1 MNLLVVKANNRP
13 STQATSPKMYDAFI
27 EEVNKNDQVNVT
39 VYDVFEE
46 KMPYLGQEIFDAYVK
61 LEGHEQ
67 LTEAENHLFT
77 EQSKVRELFEAADAV
92 AFVFPLWN
100 LTIPAKLQTFVDYV
114 FSAGFTFKYDTE
126 GNMIQLMPEKKI
138 ILLNARGGVYSTP
151 EMQPM
156 EMAVNYM
163 RTSFGG
169 VMGMEIINE
178 VIIEGHNQD
187 PSKAEEIIAEG
198 LEKVREAARNL
209 K

>member
-1 MNLLVVKANNRP
+1 MNLLVVTANDRP
-13 STQATSPKMYDAFI
+13 SSQATSPKMYEAFM
-27 EEVNKNDQVNVT
+27 EELKNNENVNVT
-39 VYDVFEE
+39 VYDVYQEDT
-46 KMPYLGQEIFDAYVK
+46 PYLGQDIFNAYMK
-61 LEGHEQ
+61 LEGHEP
-67 LTEAENHLFT
+67 LTESEERLFNA
-77 EQSKVRELFEAADAV
+77 QKKARDLFEAADTV

-114 FSAGFTFKYDTE
+114 FAAGYTFKYDTE
-126 GNMIQLMPEKKI
+126 GNMIQLMNDKKV

-169 VMGMEIINE
+169 VMGMEIIDE

-187 PSKAEEIIAEG
+187 PVNGEAIVAEG
-198 LEKVREAARNL
+198 LEKVRAVAKNL

>member
-1 MNLLVVKANNRP
+1 MNLLIVTANDRP
-13 STQATSPKMYDAFI
+13 SSQATSPKMYEAFM
-27 EEVNKNDQVNVT
+27 EELKNNDNVNVT
-39 VYDVFEE
+39 VYDVYQEDT
-46 KMPYLGQEIFDAYVK
+46 PYLGQDIFNAYMK
-61 LEGHEQ
+61 LEAHEP
-67 LTEAENHLFT
+67 LTESEERLFNA
-77 EQSKVRELFEAADAV
+77 QKKARDLFEAADTV

-114 FSAGFTFKYDTE
+114 FAAGYTFKYDTE
-126 GNMIQLMPEKKI
+126 GNMIQLMNDKKV

-169 VMGMEIINE
+169 VMGMEIIDE

-187 PSKAEEIIAEG
+187 PVNGEAIVAEG
-198 LEKVREAARNL
+198 LEKVRAVAKNL